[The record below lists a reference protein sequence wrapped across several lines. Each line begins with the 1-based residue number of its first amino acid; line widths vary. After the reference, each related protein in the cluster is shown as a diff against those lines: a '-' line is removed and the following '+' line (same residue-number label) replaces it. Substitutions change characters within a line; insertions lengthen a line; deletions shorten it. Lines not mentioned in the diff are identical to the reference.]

1 MSVPWFGVLGRLG
14 SCCSVGSHCALGVLL
29 NCPVRSPLHLGSS
42 RPSPREKRASCW
54 RFGLRVRLAGRD
66 SSRLQL
72 GSASM
77 KRVEQQRRHEALCW
91 KRLVCSPRSAK
102 AILEPMTGR
111 ARSTS
116 FVGREEEPG
125 RLQQGLRSAA
135 AGEPGTLLIAGEAGV
150 GKTRLVREFASQVAN
165 QAEVLLGSCI
175 PLSRGLP
182 YGPMVDALR
191 PLARDLD
198 RAELDELLGPT
209 PAAAPPRGARA
220 HDLTRRRSAV
230 LDPLGEAGQGGRA
243 AQPSRVPG
251 GRCGCAGTGCR
262 GRSGA

>member
-1 MSVPWFGVLGRLG
+1 
-14 SCCSVGSHCALGVLL
+14 
-29 NCPVRSPLHLGSS
+29 
-42 RPSPREKRASCW
+42 
-54 RFGLRVRLAGRD
+54 
-66 SSRLQL
+66 
-72 GSASM
+72 M

-175 PLSRGLP
+175 PLRSWP
-182 YGPMVDALR
+182 PLR
-191 PLARDLD
+191 AD
-198 RAELDELLGPT
+198 G
-209 PAAAPPRGARA
+209 
-220 HDLTRRRSAV
+220 
-230 LDPLGEAGQGGRA
+230 
-243 AQPSRVPG
+243 
-251 GRCGCAGTGCR
+251 
-262 GRSGA
+262 